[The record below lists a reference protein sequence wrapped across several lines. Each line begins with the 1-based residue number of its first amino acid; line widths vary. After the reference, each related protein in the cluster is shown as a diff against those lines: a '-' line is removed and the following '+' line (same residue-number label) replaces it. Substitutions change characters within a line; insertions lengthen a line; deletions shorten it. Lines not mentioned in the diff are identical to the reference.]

1 MQLYQHLKWFFRQH
15 RFTYAIAL
23 SMLFAVAMLN
33 MAVPWLIGNAI
44 DKLLQTK
51 DFSQAEIYL
60 FALLGV
66 SILVYLLR
74 YGWRRMLF
82 GTSYKLGNIL
92 REQFYH
98 RLLRQGQA
106 FYNIHSTGD
115 LMARAT
121 NDIDAVEVAAGEGIL
136 SGFDGLLTFILVL
149 VMMFI
154 FIDWQLAILAII
166 PFPFMGYGFYKLS
179 NRIHHQFKETLDSF
193 STLNEQTQ
201 QSVSGIRLIKSMG
214 REEIESDKFSQ
225 IAQQSAR
232 TTYNVQ
238 RSEALFDPII
248 QLSLGAA
255 LLIALLVGG
264 WQISEGR
271 LTVGQLTSFT
281 LYLSELIWPMYAF
294 GWLMNILQRGNAAIG
309 RLESLLKLPDSVADK
324 GTTLPE
330 GYALSVDDV
339 TFNYP
344 DTAPTVLE
352 NSSLKNST
360 LKHVSLT
367 VEQNRVLGIT
377 GATGSGKSTL
387 LHLLMR
393 YWESTHG
400 SISVSGVPVANI
412 PLANLRGLYAYVP
425 QDAFL
430 FSMTI
435 IENIRIG
442 MPNATDEDVYHAA
455 KLAAIHDDILQFP
468 EGYQTLVGERGVTLS
483 GGQRQRISIARALIS
498 QAPILVLDDALS
510 AVDIK
515 TEKLIIKHL
524 QQRREQTVVVVSHRL
539 SAIEHADEIIVL
551 SHGEIVERG
560 KHNQLISLDGWY
572 SRMAAY
578 QQMEQALEEDLL

>member
-1 MQLYQHLKWFFRQH
+1 MQLFQHLKWFFRQH
-15 RFTYAIAL
+15 RFTYALAL

-33 MAVPWLIGNAI
+33 MAVPWFIGHAI
-44 DKLLQTK
+44 DKLLETR
-51 DFSQAEIYL
+51 DFSQAEFYL

-74 YGWRRMLF
+74 YGWRRVLF
-82 GTSYKLGNIL
+82 GTSYQLGNIL

-106 FYNIHSTGD
+106 FYNQHSTGD

-121 NDIDAVEVAAGEGIL
+121 NDIDAVEMAAGEGIL
-136 SGFDGLLTFILVL
+136 SGFDGLMTFILVL
-149 VMMFI
+149 VMMFV
-154 FIDWQLAILAII
+154 FIDWQLAVLAIL

-179 NRIHHQFKETLDSF
+179 NRIHHQFKDTLDSF
-193 STLNEQTQ
+193 STLNEQAQ
-201 QSVSGIRLIKSMG
+201 QSVAGIRMIKSMG
-214 REEIESDKFSQ
+214 REAIEAGKFER
-225 IAQQSAR
+225 IAEQSAQS
-232 TTYNVQ
+232 TYKVQ

-255 LLIALLVGG
+255 LLIALLMGG
-264 WQISEGR
+264 WQISSGN

-309 RLESLLKLPDSVADK
+309 RLEELLNLPDSINDQ
-324 GTTLPE
+324 GTTEPA
-330 GYALSVDDV
+330 GYAL
-339 TFNYP
+339 
-344 DTAPTVLE
+344 AIE
-352 NSSLKNST
+352 
-360 LKHVSLT
+360 HVSFHYPETGQPSLSNISLQ
-367 VEQNRVLGIT
+367 VGENRVLGIA
-377 GATGSGKSTL
+377 GATGAGKSTL

-393 YWESTHG
+393 YWEAEQG
-400 SISVSGVPVANI
+400 SIEVSGIPIQSI
-412 PLANLRGLYAYVP
+412 PLPALRNLYAYVP

-430 FSMTI
+430 FSMSI
-435 IENIRIG
+435 MENIRIG
-442 MPNATDEDVYHAA
+442 RSEASDEEVHQAA

-515 TEKLIIKHL
+515 TEKVIIEHL
-524 QQRREQTVVVVSHRL
+524 QQRREQTLIVVSHRL
-539 SAIEHADEIIVL
+539 SAIERADEIVVL
-551 SHGEIVERG
+551 AHGEMIEKGTHRE
-560 KHNQLISLDGWY
+560 LIRQDGWY
-572 SRMAAY
+572 ARMAAY
-578 QQMEQALEEDLL
+578 QQMEQALENDLQ

>member
-1 MQLYQHLKWFFRQH
+1 MQLFQHLKWFFRQH
-15 RFTYAIAL
+15 RFTYALAL

-33 MAVPWLIGNAI
+33 MAVPWFIGHAI
-44 DKLLQTK
+44 DKLLETR
-51 DFSQAEIYL
+51 DFSQAEFYL

-74 YGWRRMLF
+74 YGWRRVLF
-82 GTSYKLGNIL
+82 GTSYQLGNIL

-106 FYNIHSTGD
+106 FYNQHSTGD

-121 NDIDAVEVAAGEGIL
+121 NDIDAVEMAAGEGIL
-136 SGFDGLLTFILVL
+136 SGFDGLMTFILVL
-149 VMMFI
+149 VMMFV
-154 FIDWQLAILAII
+154 FIDWQLAVLAIL

-179 NRIHHQFKETLDSF
+179 NRIHHQFKDTLDSF
-193 STLNEQTQ
+193 STLNEQAQ
-201 QSVSGIRLIKSMG
+201 QSVAGIRMIKPMG
-214 REEIESDKFSQ
+214 REAIEAGKFER
-225 IAQQSAR
+225 IAEQSAQS
-232 TTYNVQ
+232 TYKVQ

-255 LLIALLVGG
+255 LLIALLMGG
-264 WQISEGR
+264 WQISSGN

-309 RLESLLKLPDSVADK
+309 RLEELLNLPDSINDQ
-324 GTTLPE
+324 GTTEPA
-330 GYALSVDDV
+330 GYAL
-339 TFNYP
+339 
-344 DTAPTVLE
+344 AIE
-352 NSSLKNST
+352 
-360 LKHVSLT
+360 HVSFHYPETGQPSLSNISLQ
-367 VEQNRVLGIT
+367 VGENRVLGIA
-377 GATGSGKSTL
+377 GATGAGKSTL

-393 YWESTHG
+393 YWEAEQG
-400 SISVSGVPVANI
+400 SIEVSGIPIQSI
-412 PLANLRGLYAYVP
+412 PLPALRNLYAYVP

-430 FSMTI
+430 FSMSI
-435 IENIRIG
+435 MENIRIG
-442 MPNATDEDVYHAA
+442 RSEASDEEVHQAA

-515 TEKLIIKHL
+515 TEKVIIEHL
-524 QQRREQTVVVVSHRL
+524 QQRREQTLIVVSHRL
-539 SAIEHADEIIVL
+539 SAIERADEIVVL
-551 SHGEIVERG
+551 AHGEMIEKGTHRE
-560 KHNQLISLDGWY
+560 LIRQDGWY
-572 SRMAAY
+572 ARMAAY
-578 QQMEQALEEDLL
+578 QQMEQALENDLQ

>member
-1 MQLYQHLKWFFRQH
+1 MQLFQHLKWFFRQH
-15 RFTYAIAL
+15 RFTYALAL

-33 MAVPWLIGNAI
+33 MAVPWFIGHAI
-44 DKLLQTK
+44 DKLLETR
-51 DFSQAEIYL
+51 DFSQAEFYL

-74 YGWRRMLF
+74 YGWRRVLF
-82 GTSYKLGNIL
+82 GTSYQLGNIL

-106 FYNIHSTGD
+106 FYNQHSTGD

-121 NDIDAVEVAAGEGIL
+121 NDIDAVEMAAGEGIL
-136 SGFDGLLTFILVL
+136 SGFDGLMTFILVL
-149 VMMFI
+149 VMMFV
-154 FIDWQLAILAII
+154 FIDWQLAVLAIL

-179 NRIHHQFKETLDSF
+179 NRIHHQFKDTLDSF
-193 STLNEQTQ
+193 STLNEQAQ
-201 QSVSGIRLIKSMG
+201 QSVAGIRMIKSMG
-214 REEIESDKFSQ
+214 REAIEADKFER
-225 IAQQSAR
+225 IAEQSAQS
-232 TTYNVQ
+232 TYKVQ

-255 LLIALLVGG
+255 LLIALLMGG
-264 WQISEGR
+264 WQISSGN

-309 RLESLLKLPDSVADK
+309 RLEELLNLPDSINDQ
-324 GTTLPE
+324 GTTEPA
-330 GYALSVDDV
+330 GYAL
-339 TFNYP
+339 
-344 DTAPTVLE
+344 AIE
-352 NSSLKNST
+352 
-360 LKHVSLT
+360 HVSFHYPETGQPSLSNISLQLG
-367 VEQNRVLGIT
+367 ENRVLGIA
-377 GATGSGKSTL
+377 GATGAGKSTL

-393 YWESTHG
+393 YWEAEQD
-400 SISVSGVPVANI
+400 SIEVSGIPIQSI
-412 PLANLRGLYAYVP
+412 PLPALRNLYAYVP

-430 FSMTI
+430 FSMSI
-435 IENIRIG
+435 MENIRIG
-442 MPNATDEDVYHAA
+442 RSQASDEEVHQAA

-515 TEKLIIKHL
+515 TEKVIIEHL
-524 QQRREQTVVVVSHRL
+524 QQRREQTLIVVSHRL
-539 SAIEHADEIIVL
+539 SAIERADEIVVL
-551 SHGEIVERG
+551 AHGEMIEKGTHRE
-560 KHNQLISLDGWY
+560 LIRQDGWY
-572 SRMAAY
+572 ARMAAY
-578 QQMEQALEEDLL
+578 QQMEQALENDLQ

>member
-1 MQLYQHLKWFFRQH
+1 MQLFQHLKWFFRQH
-15 RFTYAIAL
+15 RFTYALAL

-33 MAVPWLIGNAI
+33 MAVPWFIGHAI
-44 DKLLQTK
+44 DKLLETR
-51 DFSQAEIYL
+51 DFSQAEFYL

-74 YGWRRMLF
+74 YGWRRVLF
-82 GTSYKLGNIL
+82 GTSYQLGNIL

-106 FYNIHSTGD
+106 FYNQHSTGD

-121 NDIDAVEVAAGEGIL
+121 NDIDAVEMAAGEGIL
-136 SGFDGLLTFILVL
+136 SGFDGLMTFILVL
-149 VMMFI
+149 VMMFV
-154 FIDWQLAILAII
+154 FIDWQLAVLAIL

-179 NRIHHQFKETLDSF
+179 NRIHHQFKDTLDSF
-193 STLNEQTQ
+193 STLNEQAQ
-201 QSVSGIRLIKSMG
+201 QSVAGIRMIKSMG
-214 REEIESDKFSQ
+214 REAIEADKFER
-225 IAQQSAR
+225 IAEQSAQS
-232 TTYNVQ
+232 TYKVQ

-255 LLIALLVGG
+255 LLIALLMGG
-264 WQISEGR
+264 WQISSGN

-309 RLESLLKLPDSVADK
+309 RLEELLNLPDSINDQ
-324 GTTLPE
+324 GTTEPA
-330 GYALSVDDV
+330 GYAL
-339 TFNYP
+339 
-344 DTAPTVLE
+344 AIE
-352 NSSLKNST
+352 
-360 LKHVSLT
+360 HVSFHYPETGQPSLSNISLQLG
-367 VEQNRVLGIT
+367 ENRVLGIA
-377 GATGSGKSTL
+377 GATGAGKSTL

-393 YWESTHG
+393 YWEAEQG
-400 SISVSGVPVANI
+400 SIEVSGIPIQSI
-412 PLANLRGLYAYVP
+412 PLPALRNLYAYVP

-430 FSMTI
+430 FSMSI
-435 IENIRIG
+435 MENIRIG
-442 MPNATDEDVYHAA
+442 RSEASDEEVHQAA

-515 TEKLIIKHL
+515 TEKVIIEHL
-524 QQRREQTVVVVSHRL
+524 QQRREQTLIVVSHRL
-539 SAIEHADEIIVL
+539 SAIERADEIVVL
-551 SHGEIVERG
+551 AHGEMIEKGTHRE
-560 KHNQLISLDGWY
+560 LIRLDGWY
-572 SRMAAY
+572 ARMAAY
-578 QQMEQALEEDLL
+578 QQMEQALENDLQ

>member
-1 MQLYQHLKWFFRQH
+1 MQLFQHLKWFFRQH
-15 RFTYAIAL
+15 RFTYALAL

-33 MAVPWLIGNAI
+33 MAVPWFIGHAI
-44 DKLLQTK
+44 DKLLETR
-51 DFSQAEIYL
+51 DFSQAEYYL

-74 YGWRRMLF
+74 YGWRRVLF
-82 GTSYKLGNIL
+82 GTSYQLGNIL

-106 FYNIHSTGD
+106 FYNQHSTGD

-121 NDIDAVEVAAGEGIL
+121 NDIDAVEMAAGEGIL
-136 SGFDGLLTFILVL
+136 SGFDGLMTFILVL
-149 VMMFI
+149 VMMFV
-154 FIDWQLAILAII
+154 FIDWQLAVLAIL

-179 NRIHHQFKETLDSF
+179 NRIHHQFKDTLDSF
-193 STLNEQTQ
+193 STLNEQAQ
-201 QSVSGIRLIKSMG
+201 QSVAGIRMIKSMG
-214 REEIESDKFSQ
+214 REAIEADKFER
-225 IAQQSAR
+225 IAEQSAQS
-232 TTYNVQ
+232 TYKVQ

-255 LLIALLVGG
+255 LLIALLMGG
-264 WQISEGR
+264 WQISSGN

-309 RLESLLKLPDSVADK
+309 RLEALLNLPDSINDQGSTEPA
-324 GTTLPE
+324 
-330 GYALSVDDV
+330 GYAL
-339 TFNYP
+339 
-344 DTAPTVLE
+344 AIE
-352 NSSLKNST
+352 
-360 LKHVSLT
+360 HVSFHYPETGQPSLSNISLQLG
-367 VEQNRVLGIT
+367 ENRVLGIA
-377 GATGSGKSTL
+377 GATGAGKSTL

-393 YWESTHG
+393 YWEAEQG
-400 SISVSGVPVANI
+400 SIEVSGIPIQSI
-412 PLANLRGLYAYVP
+412 PLPALRNLYAYVP

-430 FSMTI
+430 FSMSI
-435 IENIRIG
+435 MENIRIG
-442 MPNATDEDVYHAA
+442 RSEASDEDVHQAA

-515 TEKLIIKHL
+515 TEKVIIEHL
-524 QQRREQTVVVVSHRL
+524 QQRREQTLIVVSHRL
-539 SAIEHADEIIVL
+539 SAIERADEIVVL
-551 SHGEIVERG
+551 AHGEMIEKGTHRE
-560 KHNQLISLDGWY
+560 LIRQDGWY
-572 SRMAAY
+572 ARMAAY
-578 QQMEQALEEDLL
+578 QQMEQALENDLQ

>member
-1 MQLYQHLKWFFRQH
+1 MQLFQHLKWFFRQH
-15 RFTYAIAL
+15 RFTYALAL

-33 MAVPWLIGNAI
+33 MAVPWFIGHAI
-44 DKLLQTK
+44 DKLLETR
-51 DFSQAEIYL
+51 DFSQAEYYL

-74 YGWRRMLF
+74 YGWRRVLF
-82 GTSYKLGNIL
+82 GTSYQLGNIL

-106 FYNIHSTGD
+106 FYNQHSTGD

-121 NDIDAVEVAAGEGIL
+121 NDIDAVEMAAGEGIL
-136 SGFDGLLTFILVL
+136 SGFDGLMTFILVL
-149 VMMFI
+149 VMMFV
-154 FIDWQLAILAII
+154 FIDWQLAVLAIL

-179 NRIHHQFKETLDSF
+179 NRIHHQFKDTLDSF
-193 STLNEQTQ
+193 STLNEQAQ
-201 QSVSGIRLIKSMG
+201 QSVAGIRMIKSIG
-214 REEIESDKFSQ
+214 REAIEADKFER
-225 IAQQSAR
+225 IAEQSAQS
-232 TTYNVQ
+232 TYKVQ

-255 LLIALLVGG
+255 LLIALLMGG
-264 WQISEGR
+264 WQISSGN

-309 RLESLLKLPDSVADK
+309 RLEALLNLPDSINDQ
-324 GTTLPE
+324 GTTEPA
-330 GYALSVDDV
+330 GY
-339 TFNYP
+339 
-344 DTAPTVLE
+344 
-352 NSSLKNST
+352 T
-360 LKHVSLT
+360 LAIEHVSFHYPETGQPSLSNISLQLG
-367 VEQNRVLGIT
+367 ENRVLGIA
-377 GATGSGKSTL
+377 GATGAGKSTL

-393 YWESTHG
+393 YWEAEQG
-400 SISVSGVPVANI
+400 SIEVSGIPIQSI
-412 PLANLRGLYAYVP
+412 PLPALRNLYAYVP

-430 FSMTI
+430 FSMSI
-435 IENIRIG
+435 MENIRIG
-442 MPNATDEDVYHAA
+442 RSEASDEDVHQAA

-515 TEKLIIKHL
+515 TEKVIIEHL
-524 QQRREQTVVVVSHRL
+524 QQRREQTLIVVSHRL
-539 SAIEHADEIIVL
+539 SAIERADEIVVL
-551 SHGEIVERG
+551 AHGEMIEKGTHRE
-560 KHNQLISLDGWY
+560 LIRQDGWY
-572 SRMAAY
+572 ARMAAY
-578 QQMEQALEEDLL
+578 QQMEQALENDLQ

>member
-1 MQLYQHLKWFFRQH
+1 MQLFQHLKWFFRQH
-15 RFTYAIAL
+15 RFTYALAL

-33 MAVPWLIGNAI
+33 MAVPWFIGNAI
-44 DKLLQTK
+44 DKLLETR
-51 DFSQAEIYL
+51 DFSQAEFYL

-74 YGWRRMLF
+74 YGWRRVLF
-82 GTSYKLGNIL
+82 GTSYQLGNIL

-106 FYNIHSTGD
+106 FYNQHSTGD

-121 NDIDAVEVAAGEGIL
+121 NDIDAVEMAAGEGIL
-136 SGFDGLLTFILVL
+136 SGFDGLMTFILVL
-149 VMMFI
+149 VMMFV
-154 FIDWQLAILAII
+154 FIDWQLAVLAIL

-179 NRIHHQFKETLDSF
+179 NRIHHQFKDTLDSF
-193 STLNEQTQ
+193 STLNEQAQ
-201 QSVSGIRLIKSMG
+201 QSVAGIRMIKSMG
-214 REEIESDKFSQ
+214 REAIEAGKFER
-225 IAQQSAR
+225 IAEQSAQS
-232 TTYNVQ
+232 TYKVQ

-255 LLIALLVGG
+255 LLIALLMGG
-264 WQISEGR
+264 WQISSGN

-309 RLESLLKLPDSVADK
+309 RLEELLNLPDSINDQGSIEPA
-324 GTTLPE
+324 
-330 GYALSVDDV
+330 GYAL
-339 TFNYP
+339 
-344 DTAPTVLE
+344 AIE
-352 NSSLKNST
+352 
-360 LKHVSLT
+360 HVSFHYPETGQPSLSNISLQ
-367 VEQNRVLGIT
+367 VGENRVLGIA
-377 GATGSGKSTL
+377 GATGAGKSTL

-393 YWESTHG
+393 YWEAEQG
-400 SISVSGVPVANI
+400 SIEVSGIPIQSI
-412 PLANLRGLYAYVP
+412 PLPALRNLYAYVP

-430 FSMTI
+430 FSMSI
-435 IENIRIG
+435 MENIRIG
-442 MPNATDEDVYHAA
+442 RSQASDEDVHQAA

-515 TEKLIIKHL
+515 TEKVIIEHL
-524 QQRREQTVVVVSHRL
+524 QQRREQTLIVVSHRL
-539 SAIEHADEIIVL
+539 SAIERADEIVVL
-551 SHGEIVERG
+551 AHGEMIEKGTHRE
-560 KHNQLISLDGWY
+560 LIRQDGWY
-572 SRMAAY
+572 ARMAAY
-578 QQMEQALEEDLL
+578 QQMEQALENDLQ

>member
-1 MQLYQHLKWFFRQH
+1 MQLFQHLKWFFRQH
-15 RFTYAIAL
+15 RFTYALAL

-33 MAVPWLIGNAI
+33 MAVPWFIGHAI
-44 DKLLQTK
+44 DKLLETR
-51 DFSQAEIYL
+51 DFSQAEFYL

-74 YGWRRMLF
+74 YGWRRVLF
-82 GTSYKLGNIL
+82 GTSYQLGNIL

-106 FYNIHSTGD
+106 FYNQHSTGD

-121 NDIDAVEVAAGEGIL
+121 NDIDAVEMAAGEGIL
-136 SGFDGLLTFILVL
+136 SGFDGLMTFILVL
-149 VMMFI
+149 VMMFV
-154 FIDWQLAILAII
+154 FIDWQLAVLAIL

-179 NRIHHQFKETLDSF
+179 NRIHHQFKDTLDSF
-193 STLNEQTQ
+193 STLNEQAQ
-201 QSVSGIRLIKSMG
+201 QSVAGIRMIKSMG
-214 REEIESDKFSQ
+214 REVIEADKFER
-225 IAQQSAR
+225 IAEQSAQS
-232 TTYNVQ
+232 TYKVQ

-255 LLIALLVGG
+255 LLIALLMGG
-264 WQISEGR
+264 WQISSGN

-309 RLESLLKLPDSVADK
+309 RLEELLNLPDSINDQ
-324 GTTLPE
+324 GTTEPA
-330 GYALSVDDV
+330 GYALAIEHIS
-339 TFNYP
+339 FHYP
-344 DTAPTVLE
+344 ETGQP
-352 NSSLKNST
+352 SLSNI
-360 LKHVSLT
+360 SLQ
-367 VEQNRVLGIT
+367 VGENRVLGIA
-377 GATGSGKSTL
+377 GATGAGKSTL

-393 YWESTHG
+393 YWEAEQG
-400 SISVSGVPVANI
+400 SIEVSGIPIQSI
-412 PLANLRGLYAYVP
+412 PLPALRNLYAYVP

-430 FSMTI
+430 FSMNI
-435 IENIRIG
+435 MENIRIG
-442 MPNATDEDVYHAA
+442 RSQASDEDVHQAA

-515 TEKLIIKHL
+515 TEKVIIEHL
-524 QQRREQTVVVVSHRL
+524 QQRREQTLIVVSHRL
-539 SAIEHADEIIVL
+539 SAIERADEIVVL
-551 SHGEIVERG
+551 AHGEMIEKGTHRE
-560 KHNQLISLDGWY
+560 LIRQDGWY
-572 SRMAAY
+572 ARMAAY
-578 QQMEQALEEDLL
+578 QQMEQALENDLQ

>member
-1 MQLYQHLKWFFRQH
+1 MQLFQHLKWFFRQH
-15 RFTYAIAL
+15 RFTYALAL

-33 MAVPWLIGNAI
+33 MAVPWFIGHAI
-44 DKLLQTK
+44 DKLLETR
-51 DFSQAEIYL
+51 DFSQAEFYL

-74 YGWRRMLF
+74 YGWRRVLF
-82 GTSYKLGNIL
+82 GTSYQLGNIL

-106 FYNIHSTGD
+106 FYNQHSTGD

-121 NDIDAVEVAAGEGIL
+121 NDIDAVEMAAGEGIL
-136 SGFDGLLTFILVL
+136 SGFDGLMTFILVL
-149 VMMFI
+149 VMMFV
-154 FIDWQLAILAII
+154 FIDWQLAVLAIL

-179 NRIHHQFKETLDSF
+179 NRIHHQFKDTLDSF
-193 STLNEQTQ
+193 STLNEQAQ
-201 QSVSGIRLIKSMG
+201 QSVAGIRMIKSMG
-214 REEIESDKFSQ
+214 REAIEADKFER
-225 IAQQSAR
+225 IAEQSAQS
-232 TTYNVQ
+232 TYKVQ

-255 LLIALLVGG
+255 LLIALLMGG
-264 WQISEGR
+264 WQISSGN

-309 RLESLLKLPDSVADK
+309 RLEELLNLPDSINDQGSIEPA
-324 GTTLPE
+324 
-330 GYALSVDDV
+330 GYAL
-339 TFNYP
+339 
-344 DTAPTVLE
+344 AIE
-352 NSSLKNST
+352 
-360 LKHVSLT
+360 HVSFHYPETGQPSLSNISLQ
-367 VEQNRVLGIT
+367 VGENRVLGIA
-377 GATGSGKSTL
+377 GATGAGKSTL

-393 YWESTHG
+393 YWEAEQG
-400 SISVSGVPVANI
+400 SIEVSGIPIQSI
-412 PLANLRGLYAYVP
+412 PLPALRNLYAYVP

-430 FSMTI
+430 FSMSI
-435 IENIRIG
+435 MENIRIG
-442 MPNATDEDVYHAA
+442 RSEASDEDVHQAA

-515 TEKLIIKHL
+515 TEKVIIEHL
-524 QQRREQTVVVVSHRL
+524 QQRREQTLIVVSHRL
-539 SAIEHADEIIVL
+539 SAIERADEIVVL
-551 SHGEIVERG
+551 AHGEMIEKGTHRE
-560 KHNQLISLDGWY
+560 LIRQDGWY
-572 SRMAAY
+572 ARMAAY
-578 QQMEQALEEDLL
+578 QQMEQALENDLQ

>member
-1 MQLYQHLKWFFRQH
+1 MQLFQHLKWFFRQH
-15 RFTYAIAL
+15 RFTYALAL

-33 MAVPWLIGNAI
+33 MAVPWFIGNAI
-44 DKLLQTK
+44 DKLLETR
-51 DFSQAEIYL
+51 DFSQAEFYL

-74 YGWRRMLF
+74 YGWRRVLF
-82 GTSYKLGNIL
+82 GTSYQLGNIL

-106 FYNIHSTGD
+106 FYNQHSTGD

-121 NDIDAVEVAAGEGIL
+121 NDIDAVEMAAGEGIL
-136 SGFDGLLTFILVL
+136 SGFDGLMTFILVL
-149 VMMFI
+149 VMMFV
-154 FIDWQLAILAII
+154 FIDWQLAVLAIL

-179 NRIHHQFKETLDSF
+179 NRIHHQFKDTLDSF

-201 QSVSGIRLIKSMG
+201 QSVAGIRMIKSMG
-214 REEIESDKFSQ
+214 REAIEADKFER
-225 IAQQSAR
+225 IAEQSAQS
-232 TTYNVQ
+232 TYKVQ

-255 LLIALLVGG
+255 LLIALLMGG
-264 WQISEGR
+264 WQISSGN

-309 RLESLLKLPDSVADK
+309 RLEELLNLPDSINDQGSIEPA
-324 GTTLPE
+324 
-330 GYALSVDDV
+330 GYALAIEHVR
-339 TFNYP
+339 FHYP
-344 DTAPTVLE
+344 ETGQP
-352 NSSLKNST
+352 SLSNI
-360 LKHVSLT
+360 SLQ
-367 VEQNRVLGIT
+367 VGENRVLGIAGTT
-377 GATGSGKSTL
+377 GAGKSTL

-393 YWESTHG
+393 YWEAEQG
-400 SISVSGVPVANI
+400 SIEVSGIPIQSI
-412 PLANLRGLYAYVP
+412 PLPALRNLYAYVP

-430 FSMTI
+430 FSMSI
-435 IENIRIG
+435 MENIRIG
-442 MPNATDEDVYHAA
+442 RSQASDEEVHQAA

-483 GGQRQRISIARALIS
+483 GGQRQRISIARALVS

-515 TEKLIIKHL
+515 TEKVIIEHL
-524 QQRREQTVVVVSHRL
+524 QQRREQTLIVVSHRL
-539 SAIEHADEIIVL
+539 SAIERADEIVVL
-551 SHGEIVERG
+551 AHGEMIEKGTHRE
-560 KHNQLISLDGWY
+560 LIRQDGWY
-572 SRMAAY
+572 ARMAAY
-578 QQMEQALEEDLL
+578 QQMEQALENDLQ

>member
-1 MQLYQHLKWFFRQH
+1 MQLFQHLKWFFRQH
-15 RFTYAIAL
+15 RFTYALAL

-33 MAVPWLIGNAI
+33 MAVPWFIGHAI
-44 DKLLQTK
+44 DKLLETR
-51 DFSQAEIYL
+51 DFSQAEFYL

-74 YGWRRMLF
+74 YGWRRVLF
-82 GTSYKLGNIL
+82 GTSYQLGNIL

-106 FYNIHSTGD
+106 FYNQHSTGD

-121 NDIDAVEVAAGEGIL
+121 NDIDAVEMAAGEGIL
-136 SGFDGLLTFILVL
+136 SGFDGLMTFILVL
-149 VMMFI
+149 VMMFV
-154 FIDWQLAILAII
+154 FIDWQLAVLAIL

-179 NRIHHQFKETLDSF
+179 NRIHHQFKDTLDSF
-193 STLNEQTQ
+193 STLNEQAQ
-201 QSVSGIRLIKSMG
+201 QSVAGIRMIKSMG
-214 REEIESDKFSQ
+214 REAIEADKFER
-225 IAQQSAR
+225 IAEQSAQS
-232 TTYNVQ
+232 TYKVQ

-255 LLIALLVGG
+255 LLIALLMGG
-264 WQISEGR
+264 WQISSGN

-309 RLESLLKLPDSVADK
+309 RLEELLNLPDSINDQGSIEPA
-324 GTTLPE
+324 
-330 GYALSVDDV
+330 GYAL
-339 TFNYP
+339 
-344 DTAPTVLE
+344 AIE
-352 NSSLKNST
+352 
-360 LKHVSLT
+360 HVSFHYPETGQPSLSNISLQLG
-367 VEQNRVLGIT
+367 ENRVLGIA
-377 GATGSGKSTL
+377 GATGAGKSTL

-393 YWESTHG
+393 YWEAEQG
-400 SISVSGVPVANI
+400 SIEVSGIPIQSI
-412 PLANLRGLYAYVP
+412 PLPALRNLYAYVP

-430 FSMTI
+430 FSMSI
-435 IENIRIG
+435 MENIRIG
-442 MPNATDEDVYHAA
+442 CSEASDEEVHQAA

-515 TEKLIIKHL
+515 TEKVIIEHL
-524 QQRREQTVVVVSHRL
+524 QQRREQTLIVVSHRL
-539 SAIEHADEIIVL
+539 SAIERADEIVVL
-551 SHGEIVERG
+551 AHGEMIEKGTHRE
-560 KHNQLISLDGWY
+560 LIRQDGWY
-572 SRMAAY
+572 ARMAAY
-578 QQMEQALEEDLL
+578 QQMEQALENDLQ

>member
-1 MQLYQHLKWFFRQH
+1 MQLFQHLKWFFRQH
-15 RFTYAIAL
+15 RFTYALAL

-33 MAVPWLIGNAI
+33 MAVPWFIGHAI
-44 DKLLQTK
+44 DKLLETR
-51 DFSQAEIYL
+51 DFSQAEFYL

-74 YGWRRMLF
+74 YGWRRVLF
-82 GTSYKLGNIL
+82 GTSYQLGNIL

-106 FYNIHSTGD
+106 FYNQHSTGD

-121 NDIDAVEVAAGEGIL
+121 NDIDAVEMAAGEGIL
-136 SGFDGLLTFILVL
+136 SGFDGLMTFILVL
-149 VMMFI
+149 VMMFV
-154 FIDWQLAILAII
+154 FIDWQLAVLAIL

-179 NRIHHQFKETLDSF
+179 NRIHHQFKDTLDSF
-193 STLNEQTQ
+193 STLNEQAQ
-201 QSVSGIRLIKSMG
+201 QSVAGIRMIKSMG
-214 REEIESDKFSQ
+214 REAIEADKFER
-225 IAQQSAR
+225 IAEQSAQS
-232 TTYNVQ
+232 TYKVQ

-255 LLIALLVGG
+255 LLIALLMGG
-264 WQISEGR
+264 WQISSGN

-309 RLESLLKLPDSVADK
+309 RLEELLNLPDSINDQ
-324 GTTLPE
+324 GTTEPA
-330 GYALSVDDV
+330 GYAL
-339 TFNYP
+339 
-344 DTAPTVLE
+344 AIE
-352 NSSLKNST
+352 
-360 LKHVSLT
+360 HVSFHYPETGQPSLSNISLQLG
-367 VEQNRVLGIT
+367 ENRVLGIA
-377 GATGSGKSTL
+377 GATGAGKSTL

-393 YWESTHG
+393 YWEAEQG
-400 SISVSGVPVANI
+400 SIEVSGIPIQSI
-412 PLANLRGLYAYVP
+412 PLPALRNLYAYVP

-430 FSMTI
+430 FSMSI
-435 IENIRIG
+435 MENIRIG
-442 MPNATDEDVYHAA
+442 RSQASDEEVHQAA

-515 TEKLIIKHL
+515 TEKVIIEHL
-524 QQRREQTVVVVSHRL
+524 QQRREQTLIVVSHRL
-539 SAIEHADEIIVL
+539 SAIERADEIVVL
-551 SHGEIVERG
+551 AHGEMIEKGTHRE
-560 KHNQLISLDGWY
+560 LIRQDGWY
-572 SRMAAY
+572 ARMAAY
-578 QQMEQALEEDLL
+578 QQMEQALENDLQ

>member
-1 MQLYQHLKWFFRQH
+1 MQLFQHLKWFFRQH
-15 RFTYAIAL
+15 RFTYALAL

-33 MAVPWLIGNAI
+33 MAVPWFIGHAI
-44 DKLLQTK
+44 DKLLETR
-51 DFSQAEIYL
+51 DFSQAEYYL

-74 YGWRRMLF
+74 YGWRRVLF
-82 GTSYKLGNIL
+82 GTSYQLGNIL

-106 FYNIHSTGD
+106 FYNQHSTGD

-121 NDIDAVEVAAGEGIL
+121 NDIDAVEMAAGEGIL
-136 SGFDGLLTFILVL
+136 SGFDGLMTFILVL
-149 VMMFI
+149 VMMFV
-154 FIDWQLAILAII
+154 FIDWQLAVLAIL

-179 NRIHHQFKETLDSF
+179 NRIHHQFKDTLDSF
-193 STLNEQTQ
+193 STLNEQAQ
-201 QSVSGIRLIKSMG
+201 QSVAGIRMIKSMG
-214 REEIESDKFSQ
+214 REAIEADKFER
-225 IAQQSAR
+225 IAEQSAQS
-232 TTYNVQ
+232 TYKVQ

-255 LLIALLVGG
+255 LLIALLMGG
-264 WQISEGR
+264 WQISSGN

-309 RLESLLKLPDSVADK
+309 RLEELLNLPDSINDQ
-324 GTTLPE
+324 GTTEPA
-330 GYALSVDDV
+330 GYAL
-339 TFNYP
+339 
-344 DTAPTVLE
+344 AIE
-352 NSSLKNST
+352 
-360 LKHVSLT
+360 HVSFHYPETGQPSLSNISLQLG
-367 VEQNRVLGIT
+367 ENRVLGIA
-377 GATGSGKSTL
+377 GATGAGKSTL

-393 YWESTHG
+393 YWEAEQG
-400 SISVSGVPVANI
+400 SIKVSGIPIQSI
-412 PLANLRGLYAYVP
+412 PLPALRNLYAYVP

-430 FSMTI
+430 FSMSI
-435 IENIRIG
+435 MENIRIG
-442 MPNATDEDVYHAA
+442 RSEASDEDVHQAA

-515 TEKLIIKHL
+515 TEKVIIEHL
-524 QQRREQTVVVVSHRL
+524 QQRREQTLIVVSHRL
-539 SAIEHADEIIVL
+539 SAIERADEIVVL
-551 SHGEIVERG
+551 AHGEMIEKGTHRE
-560 KHNQLISLDGWY
+560 LIRQDGWY
-572 SRMAAY
+572 ARMAAY
-578 QQMEQALEEDLL
+578 QQMEQALENDLQ

>member
-1 MQLYQHLKWFFRQH
+1 MQLFQHLKWFFRQH
-15 RFTYAIAL
+15 RFTYALAL

-33 MAVPWLIGNAI
+33 MTVPWFIGHAI
-44 DKLLQTK
+44 DKLLETR
-51 DFSQAEIYL
+51 DFSQAEFYL

-74 YGWRRMLF
+74 YGWRRVLF
-82 GTSYKLGNIL
+82 GTSYQLGNIL

-106 FYNIHSTGD
+106 FYNQHSTGD

-121 NDIDAVEVAAGEGIL
+121 NDIDAVEMAAGEGIL
-136 SGFDGLLTFILVL
+136 SGFDGLMTFILVL
-149 VMMFI
+149 VMMFV
-154 FIDWQLAILAII
+154 FIDWQLAVLAIL

-179 NRIHHQFKETLDSF
+179 NRIHHQFKDTLDSF
-193 STLNEQTQ
+193 STLNEQAQ
-201 QSVSGIRLIKSMG
+201 QSVAGIRMIKSMG
-214 REEIESDKFSQ
+214 REAIEADKFER
-225 IAQQSAR
+225 IAEQSAQS
-232 TTYNVQ
+232 TYKVQ

-255 LLIALLVGG
+255 LLIALLMGG
-264 WQISEGR
+264 WQISSGN

-309 RLESLLKLPDSVADK
+309 RLEELLNLPDSINDQ
-324 GTTLPE
+324 GTTEPA
-330 GYALSVDDV
+330 GYAL
-339 TFNYP
+339 
-344 DTAPTVLE
+344 AIE
-352 NSSLKNST
+352 
-360 LKHVSLT
+360 HVSFHYPETGQPSLSNISLQ
-367 VEQNRVLGIT
+367 VGENRVLGIA
-377 GATGSGKSTL
+377 GATGAGKSTL

-393 YWESTHG
+393 YWEAEQG
-400 SISVSGVPVANI
+400 SIEVSGIPIQSI
-412 PLANLRGLYAYVP
+412 PLPALRNLYAYVP

-430 FSMTI
+430 FSMSI
-435 IENIRIG
+435 MENIRIG
-442 MPNATDEDVYHAA
+442 RSQASDEEVHQAA

-515 TEKLIIKHL
+515 TEKVIIEHL
-524 QQRREQTVVVVSHRL
+524 QQRREQTLIVVSHRL
-539 SAIEHADEIIVL
+539 SAIERADEIVVL
-551 SHGEIVERG
+551 AHGEMIEKGTHRE
-560 KHNQLISLDGWY
+560 LIRQDGWY
-572 SRMAAY
+572 ARMAAY
-578 QQMEQALEEDLL
+578 QQMEQALENDLQ

>member
-1 MQLYQHLKWFFRQH
+1 MQLFQHLKWFFRQH
-15 RFTYAIAL
+15 RFTYALAL

-33 MAVPWLIGNAI
+33 MAVPWFIGHAI
-44 DKLLQTK
+44 DKLLETR
-51 DFSQAEIYL
+51 DFSQAEFYL

-74 YGWRRMLF
+74 YGWRRVLF
-82 GTSYKLGNIL
+82 GTSYQLGNIL

-106 FYNIHSTGD
+106 FYNQHSTGD

-121 NDIDAVEVAAGEGIL
+121 NDIDAVEMAAGEGIL
-136 SGFDGLLTFILVL
+136 SGFDGLMTFILVL
-149 VMMFI
+149 VMMFV
-154 FIDWQLAILAII
+154 FIDWQLAVLAIL

-179 NRIHHQFKETLDSF
+179 NRIHHQFKDTLDSF
-193 STLNEQTQ
+193 STLNEQAQ
-201 QSVSGIRLIKSMG
+201 QSVAGIRMIKSMG
-214 REEIESDKFSQ
+214 REAIEADKFER
-225 IAQQSAR
+225 IAEQSAQS
-232 TTYNVQ
+232 TYKVQ

-255 LLIALLVGG
+255 LLIALLMGG
-264 WQISEGR
+264 WQISSGN

-309 RLESLLKLPDSVADK
+309 RLEELLNLPDSINDQGSIEPA
-324 GTTLPE
+324 
-330 GYALSVDDV
+330 GYAL
-339 TFNYP
+339 
-344 DTAPTVLE
+344 AIE
-352 NSSLKNST
+352 
-360 LKHVSLT
+360 HVSFHYPETGQPSLSNISLQLG
-367 VEQNRVLGIT
+367 ENRVLGIA
-377 GATGSGKSTL
+377 GATGAGKSTL

-393 YWESTHG
+393 YWEAEQG
-400 SISVSGVPVANI
+400 SIEVSGIPIQSI
-412 PLANLRGLYAYVP
+412 PLPALRNLYAYVP

-430 FSMTI
+430 FSMSI
-435 IENIRIG
+435 MENIRIG
-442 MPNATDEDVYHAA
+442 RSEASDEEVHQAA

-515 TEKLIIKHL
+515 TEKVIIEHL
-524 QQRREQTVVVVSHRL
+524 QQRREQTLIVVSHRL
-539 SAIEHADEIIVL
+539 SAIERADEIVVL
-551 SHGEIVERG
+551 AHGEMIEKGTHRE
-560 KHNQLISLDGWY
+560 LIRQDGWY
-572 SRMAAY
+572 ARMAAY
-578 QQMEQALEEDLL
+578 QQMEQALENDLQ

>member
-1 MQLYQHLKWFFRQH
+1 MQLFQHLKWFFRQH
-15 RFTYAIAL
+15 RFTYALAL

-33 MAVPWLIGNAI
+33 MAVPWFIGHAI
-44 DKLLQTK
+44 DKLLETR
-51 DFSQAEIYL
+51 DFSQAEYYL

-74 YGWRRMLF
+74 YGWRRVLF
-82 GTSYKLGNIL
+82 GTSYQLGNIL

-106 FYNIHSTGD
+106 FYNQHSTGD

-121 NDIDAVEVAAGEGIL
+121 NDIDAVEMAAGEGIL
-136 SGFDGLLTFILVL
+136 SGFDGLMTFILVL
-149 VMMFI
+149 VMMFV
-154 FIDWQLAILAII
+154 FIDWQLAVLAIL

-179 NRIHHQFKETLDSF
+179 NRIHHQFKDTLDSF
-193 STLNEQTQ
+193 STLNEQAQ
-201 QSVSGIRLIKSMG
+201 QSVAGIRMIKSMG
-214 REEIESDKFSQ
+214 REVIEADKFER
-225 IAQQSAR
+225 IAEQSAQS
-232 TTYNVQ
+232 TYKVQ

-255 LLIALLVGG
+255 LLIALLMGG
-264 WQISEGR
+264 WQISSGN

-309 RLESLLKLPDSVADK
+309 RLEELLNLPDSINDQ
-324 GTTLPE
+324 GTTEPA
-330 GYALSVDDV
+330 GYAL
-339 TFNYP
+339 
-344 DTAPTVLE
+344 AIE
-352 NSSLKNST
+352 
-360 LKHVSLT
+360 HVSFHYPETGQPSLSNISLQLG
-367 VEQNRVLGIT
+367 ENRVLGIA
-377 GATGSGKSTL
+377 GATGAGKSTL

-393 YWESTHG
+393 YWEAEQG
-400 SISVSGVPVANI
+400 SIEVSGIPIQSI
-412 PLANLRGLYAYVP
+412 PLPALRNLYAYVP

-430 FSMTI
+430 FSMSI
-435 IENIRIG
+435 MENIRIG
-442 MPNATDEDVYHAA
+442 RSEASDEDVHQAA

-515 TEKLIIKHL
+515 TEKVIIEHL
-524 QQRREQTVVVVSHRL
+524 QQRREQTLIVVSHRL
-539 SAIEHADEIIVL
+539 SAIERADEIVVL
-551 SHGEIVERG
+551 AHGEMIEKGTHRE
-560 KHNQLISLDGWY
+560 LIRQDGWY
-572 SRMAAY
+572 ARMAAY
-578 QQMEQALEEDLL
+578 QQMEQALENDLQ

>member
-1 MQLYQHLKWFFRQH
+1 MQLFQHLKWFFRQH
-15 RFTYAIAL
+15 RFTYALAL

-33 MAVPWLIGNAI
+33 MAVPWFIGRAI
-44 DKLLQTK
+44 DKLLETR
-51 DFSQAEIYL
+51 DFSQAEFYL

-74 YGWRRMLF
+74 YGWRRVLF
-82 GTSYKLGNIL
+82 GTSYQLGNIL

-106 FYNIHSTGD
+106 FYNQHSTGD

-121 NDIDAVEVAAGEGIL
+121 NDIDAVEMAAGEGIL
-136 SGFDGLLTFILVL
+136 SGFDGLMTFILVL
-149 VMMFI
+149 VMMFV
-154 FIDWQLAILAII
+154 FIDWQLAVLAIL

-179 NRIHHQFKETLDSF
+179 NRIHHQFKDTLDSF
-193 STLNEQTQ
+193 STLNEQAQ
-201 QSVSGIRLIKSMG
+201 QSVAGIRMIKSMG
-214 REEIESDKFSQ
+214 REAIEADKFER
-225 IAQQSAR
+225 IAEQSAQS
-232 TTYNVQ
+232 TYKVQ

-255 LLIALLVGG
+255 LLIALLMGG
-264 WQISEGR
+264 WQISSGN

-309 RLESLLKLPDSVADK
+309 RLEELLNLPDSINDQ
-324 GTTLPE
+324 GTTEPA
-330 GYALSVDDV
+330 GYAL
-339 TFNYP
+339 
-344 DTAPTVLE
+344 AIE
-352 NSSLKNST
+352 
-360 LKHVSLT
+360 HVSFHYPETGQPSLSNISLQLG
-367 VEQNRVLGIT
+367 ENRVLGIA
-377 GATGSGKSTL
+377 GATGAGKSTL

-393 YWESTHG
+393 YWEAEQG
-400 SISVSGVPVANI
+400 SIEVSGIPIQSI
-412 PLANLRGLYAYVP
+412 PLPALRNLYAYVP

-430 FSMTI
+430 FSMSI
-435 IENIRIG
+435 MENIRIG
-442 MPNATDEDVYHAA
+442 RSEASDEDVHQAA

-515 TEKLIIKHL
+515 TEKVIIEHL
-524 QQRREQTVVVVSHRL
+524 QQRREQTLIVVSHRL
-539 SAIEHADEIIVL
+539 SAIERADEIVVL
-551 SHGEIVERG
+551 AHGEMIEKGTHRE
-560 KHNQLISLDGWY
+560 LIRQDGWY
-572 SRMAAY
+572 ARMAAY
-578 QQMEQALEEDLL
+578 QQMEQALENDLQ

>member
-1 MQLYQHLKWFFRQH
+1 MQLFQHLKWFFRQH
-15 RFTYAIAL
+15 RFTYALAL

-33 MAVPWLIGNAI
+33 MAVPWFIGHAI
-44 DKLLQTK
+44 DKLLETR
-51 DFSQAEIYL
+51 DFSQAEFYL

-74 YGWRRMLF
+74 YGWRRVLF
-82 GTSYKLGNIL
+82 GTSYQLGNIL

-106 FYNIHSTGD
+106 FYNQHSTGD

-121 NDIDAVEVAAGEGIL
+121 NDIDAVEMAAGEGIL
-136 SGFDGLLTFILVL
+136 SGFDGLMTFILVL
-149 VMMFI
+149 VMMFV
-154 FIDWQLAILAII
+154 FIDWQLAVLAIL

-179 NRIHHQFKETLDSF
+179 NRIHHQFKDTLDSF
-193 STLNEQTQ
+193 STLNEQAQ
-201 QSVSGIRLIKSMG
+201 QSVAGIRMIKSMG
-214 REEIESDKFSQ
+214 REAIEADKFER
-225 IAQQSAR
+225 IAEQSAQS
-232 TTYNVQ
+232 TYKVQ

-255 LLIALLVGG
+255 LLIALLMGG
-264 WQISEGR
+264 WQISSGN

-309 RLESLLKLPDSVADK
+309 RLEELLNLPDSINDQGSIEPA
-324 GTTLPE
+324 
-330 GYALSVDDV
+330 GYAL
-339 TFNYP
+339 
-344 DTAPTVLE
+344 AIE
-352 NSSLKNST
+352 
-360 LKHVSLT
+360 HVSFHYPETGQPSLSNISLQ
-367 VEQNRVLGIT
+367 VGENRVLGIA
-377 GATGSGKSTL
+377 GATGAGKSTL

-393 YWESTHG
+393 YWEAEQG
-400 SISVSGVPVANI
+400 SIEVSGIPIQSI
-412 PLANLRGLYAYVP
+412 PLPALRNLYAYVP

-430 FSMTI
+430 FSMSI
-435 IENIRIG
+435 MENIRIG
-442 MPNATDEDVYHAA
+442 RSQASDEEVHQAA

-515 TEKLIIKHL
+515 TEKVIIEHL
-524 QQRREQTVVVVSHRL
+524 QQRREQTLIVVSHRL
-539 SAIEHADEIIVL
+539 SAIERADEIVVL
-551 SHGEIVERG
+551 AHGEMIEKGTHRE
-560 KHNQLISLDGWY
+560 LIRQDGWY
-572 SRMAAY
+572 ARMAAY
-578 QQMEQALEEDLL
+578 QQMEQALENDLQ

>member
-1 MQLYQHLKWFFRQH
+1 MQLYKHLKWFFHRH

-23 SMLFAVAMLN
+23 TMLFVVAMLN

-44 DKLLQTK
+44 DKLLQTR
-51 DFSQAEIYL
+51 DFSQAEYYL
-60 FALLGV
+60 FALIGV

-136 SGFDGLLTFILVL
+136 SGFDGLMTFVLVL
-149 VMMFI
+149 IMMFL

-201 QSVSGIRLIKSMG
+201 QSISGIRLIKSMG
-214 REEIESDKFSQ
+214 RENLEADKFSH
-225 IAQQSAR
+225 IAQRASTA
-232 TTYNVQ
+232 TYDVQ

-255 LLIALLVGG
+255 MLIALIFGG
-264 WQISEGR
+264 WQISQEQ

-281 LYLSELIWPMYAF
+281 LYLTELIWPMYAF

-309 RLESLLKLPDSVADK
+309 RLESLLRLPDSVAD
-324 GTTLPE
+324 E
-330 GYALSVDDV
+330 GYHTPADYTVQVNDV
-339 TFNYP
+339 TFAYP
-344 DTAPTVLE
+344 DTSHNT
-352 NSSLKNST
+352 LKNISVT
-360 LKHVSLT
+360 L
-367 VEQNRVLGIT
+367 EQNQVLGIT

-387 LHLLMR
+387 LLLLMR
-393 YWESTHG
+393 YWETTEG
-400 SISVSGVPVANI
+400 RISIANTEVCDI
-412 PLANLRGLYAYVP
+412 PLAKLRGLYAYVP

-430 FSMTI
+430 FSMSI
-435 IENIRIG
+435 LENIRIG
-442 MPNATDEDVYHAA
+442 RPEATDEDVYHAA
-455 KLAAIHDDILQFP
+455 QLAAIHDDILQFP
-468 EGYQTLVGERGVTLS
+468 EGYNTLVGERGVTLS

-498 QAPILVLDDALS
+498 QAPVLVLDDALS
-510 AVDIK
+510 AVDIN
-515 TEKLIIKHL
+515 TEKLIIAHL
-524 QQRREQTVVVVSHRL
+524 QQRRAQTVIVVSHRL
-539 SAIEHADEIIVL
+539 SALEHADEIIVF
-551 SHGEIVERG
+551 SHGEIIERG
-560 KHNQLISLDGWY
+560 KHHQLTESDGWY

-578 QQMEQALEEDLL
+578 QQMAQELENDQR

>member
-1 MQLYQHLKWFFRQH
+1 MQLFQHLKWFFRQH
-15 RFTYAIAL
+15 CFTYALAL

-33 MAVPWLIGNAI
+33 MAVPWFIGHAI
-44 DKLLQTK
+44 DKLLETR
-51 DFSQAEIYL
+51 DFSQAEFYL

-74 YGWRRMLF
+74 YGWRRVLF
-82 GTSYKLGNIL
+82 GTSYQLGNIL

-106 FYNIHSTGD
+106 FYNQHSTGD

-121 NDIDAVEVAAGEGIL
+121 NDIDAVEMAAGEGIL
-136 SGFDGLLTFILVL
+136 SGFDGLMTFILVL
-149 VMMFI
+149 VMMFV
-154 FIDWQLAILAII
+154 FIDWQLAVLAIL

-179 NRIHHQFKETLDSF
+179 NRIHHQFKDTLDSF
-193 STLNEQTQ
+193 STLNEQAQ
-201 QSVSGIRLIKSMG
+201 QSVAGIRMIKSMG
-214 REEIESDKFSQ
+214 REAIEADKFER
-225 IAQQSAR
+225 IAEQSAR
-232 TTYNVQ
+232 STYKVQ

-255 LLIALLVGG
+255 LLIALLMGG
-264 WQISEGR
+264 WQISSGN

-309 RLESLLKLPDSVADK
+309 RLEELLNLPDSINDQ
-324 GTTLPE
+324 GTTEPA
-330 GYALSVDDV
+330 GYAL
-339 TFNYP
+339 
-344 DTAPTVLE
+344 AIE
-352 NSSLKNST
+352 
-360 LKHVSLT
+360 HVSFHYPETGQPSLSNISLQ
-367 VEQNRVLGIT
+367 VGENRVLGIA
-377 GATGSGKSTL
+377 GATGAGKSTL

-393 YWESTHG
+393 YWEAEQG
-400 SISVSGVPVANI
+400 SIEVSGIPIQSI
-412 PLANLRGLYAYVP
+412 PLPALRNLYAYVP

-430 FSMTI
+430 FSMSI
-435 IENIRIG
+435 MENIRIG
-442 MPNATDEDVYHAA
+442 RSEASDEEVHQAA

-515 TEKLIIKHL
+515 TEKVIIEHL
-524 QQRREQTVVVVSHRL
+524 QQRREQTLIVVSHRL
-539 SAIEHADEIIVL
+539 SAIERADEIVVL
-551 SHGEIVERG
+551 AHGEMIEKGTHRE
-560 KHNQLISLDGWY
+560 LIRQDGWY
-572 SRMAAY
+572 ARMAAY
-578 QQMEQALEEDLL
+578 QQMEQALENDLQ

>member
-1 MQLYQHLKWFFRQH
+1 MQLFQHLKWFFRQH
-15 RFTYAIAL
+15 RFTYALAL

-33 MAVPWLIGNAI
+33 MAVPWFIGNAI
-44 DKLLQTK
+44 DKLLETR
-51 DFSQAEIYL
+51 DFSQAEFYL

-74 YGWRRMLF
+74 YGWRRVLF
-82 GTSYKLGNIL
+82 GTSYQLGNIL

-106 FYNIHSTGD
+106 FYNQHSTGD

-121 NDIDAVEVAAGEGIL
+121 NDIDAVEMAAGEGIL
-136 SGFDGLLTFILVL
+136 SGFDGLMTFILVL
-149 VMMFI
+149 VMMFV
-154 FIDWQLAILAII
+154 FIDWQLAVLAIL

-179 NRIHHQFKETLDSF
+179 NRIHHQFKDTLDSF
-193 STLNEQTQ
+193 STLNEQAQ
-201 QSVSGIRLIKSMG
+201 QSVAGIRMIKSMG
-214 REEIESDKFSQ
+214 REAIEADKFER
-225 IAQQSAR
+225 IAEQSAQS
-232 TTYNVQ
+232 TYKVQ

-255 LLIALLVGG
+255 LLIALLMGG
-264 WQISEGR
+264 WQISSGN

-309 RLESLLKLPDSVADK
+309 RLEELLNLPDSINDQ
-324 GTTLPE
+324 GTTEPA
-330 GYALSVDDV
+330 GYAL
-339 TFNYP
+339 
-344 DTAPTVLE
+344 AIE
-352 NSSLKNST
+352 
-360 LKHVSLT
+360 HVSFHYPETGQPSLSNISLQLG
-367 VEQNRVLGIT
+367 ENRVLGIA
-377 GATGSGKSTL
+377 GATEAGKSTL

-393 YWESTHG
+393 YWEAEQG
-400 SISVSGVPVANI
+400 SIEVSGIPIQSI
-412 PLANLRGLYAYVP
+412 PLPALRNLYAYVP

-430 FSMTI
+430 FSMSI
-435 IENIRIG
+435 MENIRIG
-442 MPNATDEDVYHAA
+442 RSQASDEEVHQAA

-515 TEKLIIKHL
+515 TEKVIIEHL
-524 QQRREQTVVVVSHRL
+524 QQRREQTLIVVSHRL
-539 SAIEHADEIIVL
+539 SAIERADEIVVL
-551 SHGEIVERG
+551 AHGEMIEKGTHRE
-560 KHNQLISLDGWY
+560 LIRQDGWY
-572 SRMAAY
+572 ARMAAY
-578 QQMEQALEEDLL
+578 QQMEQALENDLQ